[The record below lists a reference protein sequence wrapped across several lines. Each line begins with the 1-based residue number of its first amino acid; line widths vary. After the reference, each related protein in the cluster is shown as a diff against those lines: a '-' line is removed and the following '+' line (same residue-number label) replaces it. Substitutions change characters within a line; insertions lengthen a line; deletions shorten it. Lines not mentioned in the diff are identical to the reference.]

1 MKIGRPVLLSLLVG
15 VGTTPYV
22 YGFKKAFSENPFV
35 YAGMCNLFCGM
46 VLLTISFTYGGV
58 YGGVGRQYVFKNAL
72 PIGFSVL
79 GIVLTNVCNYFIVA
93 RFGASFWLLSSLS
106 MMLIPTF
113 IVGYLVFKEN
123 CNLWIVPCLICTLL
137 AVLFFGLSKR

>member
-1 MKIGRPVLLSLLVG
+1 MKIVIPILLSLLVG

-22 YGFKKAFSENPFV
+22 YGFKKAFSENPFI
-35 YAGMCNLFCGM
+35 YAGLCNLFCGM
-46 VLLTISFTYGGV
+46 VLLTISFTYGGA
-58 YGGVGRQYVFKNAL
+58 GRQYVIKNAL

-79 GIVLTNVCNYFIVA
+79 GIVLANVCNYFVVA
-93 RFGASFWLLSSLS
+93 RFGASFWLLASLS

-113 IVGYLVFKEN
+113 IVGYLIFKES
-123 CNLWIVPCLICTLL
+123 CNLWIIPCLICTLL

>member
-1 MKIGRPVLLSLLVG
+1 MKIAIPVLLSVLVG

-35 YAGMCNLFCGM
+35 YAGLCNLFCGIA
-46 VLLTISFTYGGV
+46 LLTISCTYGGA
-58 YGGVGRQYVFKNAL
+58 GRQYVIKNAL

>member
-1 MKIGRPVLLSLLVG
+1 
-15 VGTTPYV
+15 
-22 YGFKKAFSENPFV
+22 
-35 YAGMCNLFCGM
+35 M
-46 VLLTISFTYGGV
+46 VLLTISFTYGGA
-58 YGGVGRQYVFKNAL
+58 GRQYIIKNAL

-79 GIVLTNVCNYFIVA
+79 GIVLANVCNYFVVV

-113 IVGYLVFKEN
+113 IVGYLIFKEN
-123 CNLWIVPCLICTLL
+123 CNLWIIPCLICTLL